1 MPFNER
7 TVVIIPALN
16 EAACVRE
23 TVEAWKAAR
32 FAQVLVVDNGSADN
46 TMVEA
51 ESAGARVVS
60 EPQRGYGAAAW
71 RGLQH
76 VPDGL
81 EWVLFSSADGSDRL
95 TPEDVAR
102 WQTTVDSGYDL
113 IIGDRVSSAASR
125 GHLKTVQSF
134 GNRLCCVLIA
144 LGWRRRFNDM
154 GSLRLVHISALRSM
168 DLQDRGFGW
177 NVEMQVRAI
186 ERGFRIIELPVDYH
200 PRRAGESKISGS
212 FMGTLRAGRGILL
225 MVAKLWLSRHRARG

>member
-23 TVEAWKAAR
+23 TVLEWRKAG
-32 FAQVLVVDNGSADN
+32 FAEVLVVDNGSSDD
-46 TMVEA
+46 TVA
-51 ESAGARVVS
+51 ESRAAGAMVVS
-60 EPQRGYGAAAW
+60 EPRRGYGAAAW

-76 VPDGL
+76 VPESL

-95 TPEDVAR
+95 TPEDIAR
-102 WQTTVDSGYDL
+102 WQAMTDSGHDL

-154 GSLRLVHISALRSM
+154 GSLRLVRLSALRTM

-225 MVAKLWLSRHRARG
+225 MVAKLWLTRRRAQ